1 MSAMQ
6 KLFKGRDNSMLQ
18 ALKGLDRRTIV
29 GLICALVAVLLILLY
44 SQEVQ
49 SRAQESRA
57 DALARYGGE
66 QVEVYVALR
75 TLQPGEEIRQ
85 SDVELRTWVA
95 DLLPQDAL
103 TKEDVVVGATVSQA
117 IYPDEPLL
125 RSRLGTVGE
134 AMTVPEGLCAVSVP
148 SKDVQAVGGA
158 IAAGSQVDV
167 YYVGDSGVTLLAQRV
182 LVLETSTAQVSESSN
197 SLTSTS
203 SASLTWVTLAVEPE
217 AVEEL
222 IAVSRTESLYLV
234 LPGDGVSLEG
244 IEEGDSLE
252 DEEEATGDL
261 EAEDAESG
269 ASPQSIDGAD
279 SKPLNQR
286 QGR

>member
-1 MSAMQ
+1 MGAKE
-6 KLFKGRDNSMLQ
+6 KLFKDRGQSVLE
-18 ALKGLDRRTIV
+18 ALKGLDRRTTV
-29 GLICALVAVLLILLY
+29 GLVCALVAVLLILLY

-57 DALARYGGE
+57 DALARFGGE

-134 AMTVPEGLCAVSVP
+134 TMTVPEGLCAVSVP

-203 SASLTWVTLAVEPE
+203 SASLTWVTLAVAPE

-234 LPGDGVSLEG
+234 LPGEGVSLGADGE
-244 IEEGDSLE
+244 IASQE
-252 DEEEATGDL
+252 DEVDAAGATDT
-261 EAEDAESG
+261 EDAAVEAGDEG
-269 ASPQSIDGAD
+269 ASPDAAGQQQD
-279 SKPLNQR
+279 R
-286 QGR
+286 